1 MTKANSNSKSRLS
14 GALADVIRKQRVQL
28 GLNQAQ
34 LAERSGLHRSYVS
47 EVERGTQNITIDT
60 LTRLADALETSVLSL
75 IESANENSKLI
86 SKTIDILLVEDNEA
100 DIYIL
105 QHSLKALKQLTRLHV
120 VRDGKEAMDYLSKVK
135 RGSDSPLP
143 ELILLDLHLP
153 KKSGHEVLA
162 AIKSDD
168 EFKQV
173 PVVILTTS
181 SDRADIERSYD
192 LQANTVIT
200 KPVNQ
205 KEFQEAISLL
215 IEYWFVVAK
224 VPSV

>member
-1 MTKANSNSKSRLS
+1 
-14 GALADVIRKQRVQL
+14 
-28 GLNQAQ
+28 
-34 LAERSGLHRSYVS
+34 
-47 EVERGTQNITIDT
+47 
-60 LTRLADALETSVLSL
+60 
-75 IESANENSKLI
+75 
-86 SKTIDILLVEDNEA
+86 
-100 DIYIL
+100 
-105 QHSLKALKQLTRLHV
+105 LHV
-120 VRDGKEAMDYLSKVK
+120 ARDGKEALEFLAKAE
-135 RGSDSPLP
+135 RGTASPLP

-168 EFKQV
+168 KFKQV

-181 SDRADIERSYD
+181 GDRADIEKSYD

-205 KEFQEAISLL
+205 KEFQEAIALL